1 MNPLVS
7 IVTPSFN
14 QGRFIQETI
23 ESVLSQD
30 YSPVEYLVID
40 GGSTDETLDI
50 LKQYGSRFFWLSEKD
65 SGQSNAI
72 NKGWNRASGEILA
85 WLNSDDIYLPGAISK
100 AVGFLQDH
108 PEFGAVYGE
117 GYHIREDG
125 KIIER
130 YPTEPF
136 NQQRLV
142 ETCYICQPTVFI
154 RKGVLQKIGFL
165 DEGLRY
171 SMDYDLWFRI
181 ARQHDFGYL
190 PEYLACTRFYGE
202 TKTLGQRVQ
211 VHKEIL
217 EVVHR
222 HHQSVPASWVYGYGH
237 AFLEK
242 YLDRSKPL
250 GNLVFILSLI
260 ILSMEK
266 FLQYN
271 HRVPRAECRLWWG
284 WLKQHFRWKKLRGSQ
299 TTLNQK

>member
-1 MNPLVS
+1 MVS

-50 LKQYGSRFFWLSEKD
+50 LKQYGSRFYWVSEKD
-65 SGQSNAI
+65 RGQSNAI

-85 WLNSDDIYLPGAISK
+85 WLNSDDIYLPGAIPK
-100 AVGFLQDH
+100 AVAFLQDH

-117 GYHIREDG
+117 GYHIKEDG

-136 NQQRLV
+136 NRQRLA
-142 ETCYICQPTVFI
+142 ETCYVCQPTVFI
-154 RKGVLQKIGFL
+154 RKGVLQEIGFL

-222 HHQSVPASWVYGYGH
+222 HRQSVPASWVYGYGH

-250 GNLVFILSLI
+250 GNLIFIVSLI
-260 ILSMEK
+260 VLSMEK
-266 FLQYN
+266 FLEYN

-284 WLKQHFRWKKLRGSQ
+284 WLKHHFQWKKLRGSQ
-299 TTLNQK
+299 TTLNHK

>member
-1 MNPLVS
+1 MVS

-50 LKQYGSRFFWLSEKD
+50 LKQYGSRFYWVSEKD
-65 SGQSNAI
+65 RGQSNAI
-72 NKGWNRASGEILA
+72 NKGWNRARGEILA